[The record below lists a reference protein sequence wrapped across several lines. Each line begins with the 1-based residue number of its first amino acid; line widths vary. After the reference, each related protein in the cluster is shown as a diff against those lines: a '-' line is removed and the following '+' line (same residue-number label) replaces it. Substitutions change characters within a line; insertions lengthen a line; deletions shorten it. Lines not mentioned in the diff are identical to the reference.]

1 MGRLRVDERET
12 VRAFWRGHFELW
24 RLSELTQREYC
35 EEHGLSLKSFGNWR
49 GQLKREDAAG
59 RKARWGR
66 YPRLRPGVNPMANP
80 MAKPMAKPEEPVAVA
95 AAPVM
100 AGTARRR
107 QFSEDAKRR
116 IVEEASRPGGSMS
129 GVARRYGIDL
139 RLLFRW
145 RRALGLEPSTAG
157 ASFVPVRI
165 TDDSAPGD
173 APGPDTQPAAAAAII
188 VERPAPGIE
197 IELSCG
203 RRVRFDRDV
212 DPEAMKRVVSALE
225 GVGS

>member
-1 MGRLRVDERET
+1 VGRLRVDQREA
-12 VRAFWRGHFELW
+12 VRAIWRGHFEVW

-35 EEHGLSLKSFGNWR
+35 EEHGLSLKSFGNWL

-66 YPRLRPGVNPMANP
+66 HPRLRPRANP
-80 MAKPMAKPEEPVAVA
+80 MAKPAETVDVA
-95 AAPVM
+95 AASVM
-100 AGTARRR
+100 ARAARRR

-116 IVEEASRPGGSMS
+116 IVAEASKPGGSMS

-157 ASFVPVRI
+157 ASFLPVRI
-165 TDDSAPGD
+165 TDGGAPGD
-173 APGPDTQPAAAAAII
+173 AAGRDDQPAPAGAAII

-212 DPEAMKRVVSALE
+212 DPETVKRVVSALE